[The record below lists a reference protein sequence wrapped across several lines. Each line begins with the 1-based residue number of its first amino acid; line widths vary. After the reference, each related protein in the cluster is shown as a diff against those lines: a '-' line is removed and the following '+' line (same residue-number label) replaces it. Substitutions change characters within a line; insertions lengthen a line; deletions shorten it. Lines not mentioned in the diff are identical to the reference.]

1 MRNRNC
7 IKLLLTL
14 IFNVIVFSNVFSET
28 KSKEEVVTDTIVT
41 ENVPNISP
49 AELSKLSMVE
59 KAFISMPNEFYLLL
73 TKEKRTLLLTEY
85 KSDTAVAVKNLFG
98 GYSQLNTVD
107 SVANFI
113 SVRDTKQSQL
123 DFKVVQKN
131 DSTFYMVLIFTTCA
145 PVCDSYVNFFDSKWN
160 LLQKSLLA
168 PVTIV
173 DFLDVEKIKED
184 GLTEAI
190 VSERFGAAFIKME
203 FEKGTDTLLV
213 SLQSEKFMDKE
224 NYDRLKKYLIN
235 ETLTYIWNKDAF
247 VLKQ

>member
-1 MRNRNC
+1 MRNRNL
-7 IKLLLTL
+7 IKLLLT
-14 IFNVIVFSNVFSET
+14 IVFNVMVLSNVFSET
-28 KSKEEVVTDTIVT
+28 KSKDELVTDTVAT
-41 ENVPNISP
+41 ESAPKISA

-85 KSDTAVAVKNLFG
+85 KSDTAVAIKNLFG

-107 SVANFI
+107 SIANFI

-131 DSTFYMVLIFTTCA
+131 DSTFFMVLIFTTCA

-160 LLQKSLLA
+160 LLQKSLLP
-168 PVTIV
+168 PVTIAN
-173 DFLDVEKIKED
+173 FLNVEKIKAD
-184 GLTEAI
+184 GLTEAL
-190 VSERFGAAFIKME
+190 VTERIGAAFIKME

-224 NYDRLKKYLIN
+224 NYTRLKKYLST
-235 ETLTYIWNKDAF
+235 ETLVFAWNKDAF